1 MLVLARRT
9 NEQIVING
17 EVFIT
22 VLGVGRGGQVRLGIS
37 APPHVQIYRHEL
49 WVQIQAENQSAA
61 DGQMLSADALG
72 DLLSQAESASHL
84 DTNDYSPEHHSPN
97 DDGKDS

>member
-1 MLVLARRT
+1 MLVLARKT

-22 VLGVGRGGQVRLGIS
+22 VLGVGRNGQVRLGIS

-49 WVQIQAENQSAA
+49 WVQIEQENRSAA
-61 DGQMLSADALG
+61 GPDAAAGLDALG
-72 DLLSQAESASHL
+72 DLLSRTPPPTTES
-84 DTNDYSPEHHSPN
+84 
-97 DDGKDS
+97 

>member
-1 MLVLARRT
+1 MLVLARRP

-22 VLGVGRGGQVRLGIS
+22 ILGVGRGGQVRLGIS

-49 WVQIQAENQSAA
+49 WVQIEQENRSAA
-61 DGQMLSADALG
+61 DAGSAPAEALE
-72 DLLSQAESASHL
+72 DLLAKRPTLDPNQES
-84 DTNDYSPEHHSPN
+84 
-97 DDGKDS
+97 

>member
-49 WVQIQAENQSAA
+49 WLQIQAENQDASH
-61 DGQMLSADALG
+61 GHIGPADALA
-72 DLLSQAESASHL
+72 DLLAQPPPSKGVEDGAEK
-84 DTNDYSPEHHSPN
+84 
-97 DDGKDS
+97 G

>member
-1 MLVLARRT
+1 MLVLARRP

-37 APPHVQIYRHEL
+37 APPHIQIYRHEL
-49 WVQIQAENQSAA
+49 WLQIQTENQDASHAQA
-61 DGQMLSADALG
+61 GPADALA
-72 DLLSQAESASHL
+72 DLLARPPAPA
-84 DTNDYSPEHHSPN
+84 D
-97 DDGKDS
+97 KDV